1 VKDLCV
7 FCFVGFLV
15 PLLISGCGGEPKATV
30 SEKPSTVPLQQLPE
44 VSDLIGPLDEGRL
57 KAAAPKGWV
66 VPPRSSEYI
75 VRFKA
80 SAQTS
85 YPTII
90 ITGADYDPVFDVSQ
104 DNVAGFAKQI
114 AADFEGAEGVSKL
127 AKEIS
132 PLEIGQRWGITYGR
146 RAKVKKLIV
155 DRLFFETVVSG
166 RKYNFELRT
175 LKGTVGKY
183 RPYLLAVVG
192 GVKFLD
198 SGTAQTAPAD
208 MEETP
213 PDAGTDQEPPET
225 PAESPPKKPTTT
237 EPEEED
243 PFA

>member
-1 VKDLCV
+1 MKGSCV
-7 FCFVGFLV
+7 FWFVNLLA
-15 PLLISGCGGEPKATV
+15 PLLILGCGGEPKAPVSETPRTV
-30 SEKPSTVPLQQLPE
+30 SLQQLPE
-44 VSDLIGPLDEGRL
+44 MDDLIGPLDEGRL
-57 KAAAPKGWV
+57 EAAAPKGWV

-80 SAQTS
+80 SRQVT

-90 ITGADYDPVFDVSQ
+90 ITGEDYEPVFDVSK
-104 DNVAGFAKQI
+104 DNVADFANQV
-114 AADFEGAEGVSKL
+114 AADFEGAEGMGKL

-132 PLEIGQRWGITYGR
+132 PLEVGHRWGITYGR
-146 RAKVKKLIV
+146 RAKVKNLIV

-175 LKGTVGKY
+175 LKGSVSKY

-198 SGTAQTAPAD
+198 SGAGQTAPAD
-208 MEETP
+208 VEAISP
-213 PDAGTDQEPPET
+213 HADPGQET
-225 PAESPPKKPTTT
+225 PAIPAEIPPKEPPKT